1 MPGVTAVL
9 SVIVAFSLLA
19 AQATTVAA
27 SQGSPVTTTMTG
39 GRAPCRASEGG
50 TAVTCEDDVVSSV
63 PGGAPSGPQPSAG
76 PRPVY
81 VPYPSLTPGPDG
93 QSCVGT
99 GYYQQGSPRPADA
112 SPGVAPSPD
121 RVPGQEEYNIL
132 YRDYPPCPEAEPAAG
147 AADTPGA
154 FAARFWSGS
163 VCRCPSPTLASPR
176 AEALTEAT

>member
-1 MPGVTAVL
+1 MKGSKRVGSRQNEIHALHETRTNRSADDALCGHSQAGEEVDGVSTSYYV
-9 SVIVAFSLLA
+9 
-19 AQATTVAA
+19 
-27 SQGSPVTTTMTG
+27 QGT
-39 GRAPCRASEGG
+39 
-50 TAVTCEDDVVSSV
+50 
-63 PGGAPSGPQPSAG
+63 
-76 PRPVY
+76 
-81 VPYPSLTPGPDG
+81 
-93 QSCVGT
+93 
-99 GYYQQGSPRPADA
+99 PRPADA
-112 SPGVAPSPD
+112 SPGVAPSDD